1 MADRLASLLHI
12 VQDAG
17 LAPLHADALAALHHI
32 ATQVAYAHTLPDAVQ
47 LVLIDDDYMSD
58 LNTTYR
64 SKEGTTDV
72 LSFDLGTIPGQNSS
86 GEVYISLPQAQ
97 RQAAA
102 LSVPPLVELA
112 RLLVHG
118 LLHLAGWV
126 HDTPEQLDAME
137 RETDHFLT
145 TASLSPEATLAG
157 RFTERSL
164 FGTPTS

>member
-1 MADRLASLLHI
+1 MEHRLDRPLHI

-17 LAPLHADALAALHHI
+17 LVPLHADALAALHQI
-32 ATQVAYAHTLPDAVQ
+32 AAQVACVHSLPDAVQ

-72 LSFDLGTIPGQNSS
+72 LSFDLGTIPGQDSS
-86 GEVYISLPQAQ
+86 GEVYVSLPQAQ

-102 LSVPPLVELA
+102 LCVPPLVELA

-126 HDTPEQLDAME
+126 HNTPEQLAAME
-137 RETDHFLT
+137 RETDRFLT
-145 TASLSPEATLAG
+145 TASP
-157 RFTERSL
+157 SL
-164 FGTPTS
+164 

>member
-1 MADRLASLLHI
+1 MEYCLDRSLHI
-12 VQDAG
+12 IQDTG
-17 LAPLHADALAALHHI
+17 CDPLHVDMLTALHQI
-32 ATQVAYAHTLPDAVQ
+32 AAQVARVHILPDAVQ
-47 LVLIDDDYMSD
+47 LVLINDDYMSN

-72 LSFDLGTIPGQNSS
+72 LSFDLGTIPGQDSS

-102 LSVPPLVELA
+102 LSIPPLVELA

-126 HDTPEQLDAME
+126 HDTPEQLAAME

-145 TASLSPEATLAG
+145 TASLSL
-157 RFTERSL
+157 
-164 FGTPTS
+164 

>member
-1 MADRLASLLHI
+1 MEHCLDKPLRI
-12 VQDAG
+12 VQNAG
-17 LAPLHADALAALHHI
+17 LAPLHADALAALYRI
-32 ATQVAYAHTLPDAVQ
+32 AAQVACVHALPDAVQ

-72 LSFDLGTIPGQNSS
+72 LSFDLGTIPSQDSS

-102 LSVPPLVELA
+102 LSLPPLEELA

-118 LLHLAGWV
+118 LLHLAGWT
-126 HDTPEQLDAME
+126 HDTPEQLAAME
-137 RETDHFLT
+137 RETDRFLT
-145 TASLSPEATLAG
+145 TASLSP
-157 RFTERSL
+157 
-164 FGTPTS
+164 

>member
-1 MADRLASLLHI
+1 MEHCLDRPLHI

-17 LAPLHADALAALHHI
+17 CAPLHADALAVLHQI
-32 ATQVAYAHTLPDAVQ
+32 AAQVACVHALPNAVQ

-72 LSFDLGTIPGQNSS
+72 LSFDLGTIPGQDSS

-102 LSVPPLVELA
+102 LSIPPLVELA

-126 HDTPEQLDAME
+126 HDTPDQLAAME

-145 TASLSPEATLAG
+145 TASLSL
-157 RFTERSL
+157 
-164 FGTPTS
+164 

>member
-1 MADRLASLLHI
+1 MADRLDRPLHI

-17 LAPLHADALAALHHI
+17 LTPLPTDALAALHRI
-32 ATQVAYAHTLPDAVQ
+32 AAHVADAHALPNAVQ
-47 LVLIDDDYMSD
+47 LILINDNYMRD

-72 LSFDLGTIPGQNSS
+72 LSFDLGTIPGQDSS

-118 LLHLAGWV
+118 LLHLAGWI
-126 HDTPEQLDAME
+126 HDTPEQLAAME

-145 TASLSPEATLAG
+145 AASLSL
-157 RFTERSL
+157 
-164 FGTPTS
+164 

>member
-1 MADRLASLLHI
+1 MEYRIDRPLHI

-17 LAPLHADALAALHHI
+17 FAPLHTDALSALHQI
-32 ATQVAYAHTLPDAVQ
+32 AAQVACVHALPDAVQ
-47 LVLIDDDYMSD
+47 LVLINDDYMSD

-72 LSFDLGTIPGQNSS
+72 LSFDLGTIPGQDSS
-86 GEVYISLPQAQ
+86 GEVYISLPQAR

-102 LSVPPLVELA
+102 LCVPPLVELA

-126 HDTPEQLDAME
+126 HDTPEQLAAME
-137 RETDHFLT
+137 RETDRFLT
-145 TASLSPEATLAG
+145 TASP
-157 RFTERSL
+157 SL
-164 FGTPTS
+164 

>member
-1 MADRLASLLHI
+1 MADRLASPFHI
-12 VQDAG
+12 VHAAG
-17 LAPLHADALAALHHI
+17 LAPLHIDALAVLHHI
-32 ATQVAYAHTLPDAVQ
+32 AAQIAYAHTLPDAVQ
-47 LVLIDDDYMSD
+47 LVLIDDDYMST

-64 SKEGTTDV
+64 NKDGTTDV
-72 LSFDLGTIPGQNSS
+72 LSFDLGTIPGQSSS

-137 RETDHFLT
+137 HETDHFLT
-145 TASLSPEATLAG
+145 TASLAP
-157 RFTERSL
+157 
-164 FGTPTS
+164 

>member
-1 MADRLASLLHI
+1 MEHCLDKPLRI
-12 VQDAG
+12 VQNAG
-17 LAPLHADALAALHHI
+17 LAPLHADALAALYRI
-32 ATQVAYAHTLPDAVQ
+32 AAQVACVHALPDAVQ

-72 LSFDLGTIPGQNSS
+72 LSFDLGTIPGQDSS

-102 LSVPPLVELA
+102 LSVPPLEELA

-126 HDTPEQLDAME
+126 HDTPEQLAAME

-145 TASLSPEATLAG
+145 TASLSL
-157 RFTERSL
+157 
-164 FGTPTS
+164 

>member
-1 MADRLASLLHI
+1 MEHCLDKPLRI
-12 VQDAG
+12 VQNAG
-17 LAPLHADALAALHHI
+17 LAPLHADALAALYRI
-32 ATQVAYAHTLPDAVQ
+32 AAQVACVHALPDAVQ

-72 LSFDLGTIPGQNSS
+72 LSFDLGTIPGQDSS
-86 GEVYISLPQAQ
+86 GEVYISLPQVQ

-102 LSVPPLVELA
+102 LSVPPLEELA

-126 HDTPEQLDAME
+126 HDTPEQLATME

-145 TASLSPEATLAG
+145 TASLSL
-157 RFTERSL
+157 
-164 FGTPTS
+164 

>member
-1 MADRLASLLHI
+1 MAEGQSQMADRLARPLHI
-12 VQDAG
+12 VQDVG
-17 LAPLHADALAALHHI
+17 TPLQADALAALHQI
-32 ATQVAYAHTLPDAVQ
+32 VAQVAYLHTLPDAIQ

-72 LSFDLGTIPGQNSS
+72 LSFDLGTIPGQGSS

-102 LSVPPLVELA
+102 LSVPPIVELA

-126 HDTPEQLDAME
+126 HDAPEQLAAME
-137 RETDHFLT
+137 RETDYFLT
-145 TASLSPEATLAG
+145 TASFPL
-157 RFTERSL
+157 
-164 FGTPTS
+164 

>member
-1 MADRLASLLHI
+1 MEHCLDKPLRI
-12 VQDAG
+12 VQNAG
-17 LAPLHADALAALHHI
+17 LAPLHADALAALYRI
-32 ATQVAYAHTLPDAVQ
+32 AAQVACVHALPDAVQ

-72 LSFDLGTIPGQNSS
+72 LSFDLGTIPGQDSS

-102 LSVPPLVELA
+102 LSVPPLEELA

-126 HDTPEQLDAME
+126 HDTPEQLATME

-145 TASLSPEATLAG
+145 TASLSL
-157 RFTERSL
+157 
-164 FGTPTS
+164 

>member
-1 MADRLASLLHI
+1 MAEDQSQMADRLARPLHI

-17 LAPLHADALAALHHI
+17 LTPLPADALAALHHI
-32 ATQVAYAHTLPDAVQ
+32 AAQVAYAHTLPDAVQ
-47 LVLIDDDYMSD
+47 LVLINDDYMSD

-86 GEVYISLPQAQ
+86 GEVYISLPQVQ

-118 LLHLAGWV
+118 LLHLAGWI
-126 HDTPEQLDAME
+126 HDTSEQLDAME

-145 TASLSPEATLAG
+145 TTSLSP
-157 RFTERSL
+157 
-164 FGTPTS
+164 

>member
-1 MADRLASLLHI
+1 MADCLASPLHI

-17 LAPLHADALAALHHI
+17 LTPLHTDALAALHHI
-32 ATQVAYAHTLPDAVQ
+32 ATQVACAHTLPDAVQ

-145 TASLSPEATLAG
+145 TASLSP
-157 RFTERSL
+157 
-164 FGTPTS
+164 

>member
-1 MADRLASLLHI
+1 MEHCLDKPLRI
-12 VQDAG
+12 VQNAG
-17 LAPLHADALAALHHI
+17 LAPLHADALAALYRI
-32 ATQVAYAHTLPDAVQ
+32 AAQVACVHALPDAVQ

-72 LSFDLGTIPGQNSS
+72 LSFDLGTIPGQDSS

-102 LSVPPLVELA
+102 LSVPPLEELA

-126 HDTPEQLDAME
+126 HDTPEQLAAME
-137 RETDHFLT
+137 RETDHLLT
-145 TASLSPEATLAG
+145 TASLSL
-157 RFTERSL
+157 
-164 FGTPTS
+164 

>member
-1 MADRLASLLHI
+1 MEHCLDKPLRI
-12 VQDAG
+12 VQNAG
-17 LAPLHADALAALHHI
+17 LAPLHADALAALYRI
-32 ATQVAYAHTLPDAVQ
+32 AAQVACVHALPDAVQ

-72 LSFDLGTIPGQNSS
+72 LSFDLGTIPGQDSS
-86 GEVYISLPQAQ
+86 GEVYISLPQVQ

-102 LSVPPLVELA
+102 LSVPPLEELA

-126 HDTPEQLDAME
+126 HDTPEQLAAME
-137 RETDHFLT
+137 RETDHLLT
-145 TASLSPEATLAG
+145 TASLSL
-157 RFTERSL
+157 
-164 FGTPTS
+164 

>member
-1 MADRLASLLHI
+1 MEHCLDKPLRI
-12 VQDAG
+12 VQNAG
-17 LAPLHADALAALHHI
+17 LAPLHADALAALYRI
-32 ATQVAYAHTLPDAVQ
+32 AAQVACVHALPDAVQ

-72 LSFDLGTIPGQNSS
+72 LSFDLGTIPGQDSS

-102 LSVPPLVELA
+102 LSVPPLEELA

-118 LLHLAGWV
+118 LLHLADWV
-126 HDTPEQLDAME
+126 HDTPEQLAAME

-145 TASLSPEATLAG
+145 TASLSL
-157 RFTERSL
+157 
-164 FGTPTS
+164 

>member
-1 MADRLASLLHI
+1 MADRLDRPLHI
-12 VQDAG
+12 VQDEG
-17 LAPLHADALAALHHI
+17 LAPLHADVIAALHQV
-32 ATQVAYAHTLPDAVQ
+32 AAQVAYAHALPDAGQ
-47 LVLIDDDYMSD
+47 LVLVDDDYMSD

-72 LSFDLGTIPGQNSS
+72 LSFDLGTIPSQDSS

-102 LSVPPLVELA
+102 LSVPPLEELA

-118 LLHLAGWV
+118 LLHLAGWT
-126 HDTPEQLDAME
+126 HDTPEQLAAME

-145 TASLSPEATLAG
+145 TASLSP
-157 RFTERSL
+157 
-164 FGTPTS
+164 

>member
-1 MADRLASLLHI
+1 MADRLARPLHI

-17 LAPLHADALAALHHI
+17 LAPLTADALAALHLI
-32 ATQVAYAHTLPDAVQ
+32 AAQVAGVHALPDAVQ
-47 LVLIDDDYMSD
+47 LVLIDDDHMSD

-64 SKEGTTDV
+64 GKAGSTDV
-72 LSFDLGTIPGQNSS
+72 LSFDLGTIPGQDSS

-126 HDTPEQLDAME
+126 HDTPGQLAAME

-145 TASLSPEATLAG
+145 TASLSL
-157 RFTERSL
+157 
-164 FGTPTS
+164 

>member
-1 MADRLASLLHI
+1 MADRLASPLHI
-12 VQDAG
+12 VHAAG
-17 LAPLHADALAALHHI
+17 LAPLPADALAALHHI
-32 ATQVAYAHTLPDAVQ
+32 AAQVADAHPLPDAVQ
-47 LVLIDDDYMSD
+47 LVFIDDDYMSN

-72 LSFDLGTIPGQNSS
+72 LSFGLGTIPGQKSS

-97 RQAAA
+97 RQAIA

-126 HDTPEQLDAME
+126 HDTPKQLDAME

-145 TASLSPEATLAG
+145 TASVFP
-157 RFTERSL
+157 
-164 FGTPTS
+164 

>member
-1 MADRLASLLHI
+1 MEYRIDRPLHI

-17 LAPLHADALAALHHI
+17 LAPLHTDAFAALHQI
-32 ATQVAYAHTLPDAVQ
+32 AAQVACVHALPDAVQ
-47 LVLIDDDYMSD
+47 LVLIDDDYMSG

-72 LSFDLGTIPGQNSS
+72 LSFDLGTIPSQGSS

-102 LSVPPLVELA
+102 LCVPPLVELA

-126 HDTPEQLDAME
+126 HDTPGQLAAME
-137 RETDHFLT
+137 RETDRFLT
-145 TASLSPEATLAG
+145 TASP
-157 RFTERSL
+157 SL
-164 FGTPTS
+164 

>member
-1 MADRLASLLHI
+1 MEHRLDRLLHI

-17 LAPLHADALAALHHI
+17 LVPLQTDVLEALHQITAQI
-32 ATQVAYAHTLPDAVQ
+32 ACVHALPDAVQ
-47 LVLIDDDYMSD
+47 LVLIDDEYMST

-126 HDTPEQLDAME
+126 HDTPEQLAAME
-137 RETDHFLT
+137 RETNRFLT
-145 TASLSPEATLAG
+145 TASLSL
-157 RFTERSL
+157 
-164 FGTPTS
+164 

>member
-1 MADRLASLLHI
+1 MEHCIDRPLHI
-12 VQDAG
+12 VQDVDCS
-17 LAPLHADALAALHHI
+17 PLHADAFAALHQI
-32 ATQVAYAHTLPDAVQ
+32 AAQVACVHALPDAVQ

-64 SKEGTTDV
+64 SKGGTTDV

-102 LSVPPLVELA
+102 LNIPPLVELA

-126 HDTPEQLDAME
+126 HDTPEQLAAME

-145 TASLSPEATLAG
+145 AASLSL
-157 RFTERSL
+157 
-164 FGTPTS
+164 

>member
-1 MADRLASLLHI
+1 MEYRIDRPLHI
-12 VQDAG
+12 VQDAS
-17 LAPLHADALAALHHI
+17 LAPLHTDALAALHQI
-32 ATQVAYAHTLPDAVQ
+32 AARVACVHALPDAVQ

-72 LSFDLGTIPGQNSS
+72 LSFDLGTIPGQDSS
-86 GEVYISLPQAQ
+86 GEVYVSLPRAQ

-102 LSVPPLVELA
+102 LCVPPLVELA

-126 HDTPEQLDAME
+126 HDTPEQLAAME
-137 RETDHFLT
+137 RETERFLT
-145 TASLSPEATLAG
+145 TASP
-157 RFTERSL
+157 SL
-164 FGTPTS
+164 

>member
-1 MADRLASLLHI
+1 MAEDQSQMANRLASSLHI
-12 VQDAG
+12 VQDAS
-17 LAPLHADALAALHHI
+17 LAPLHIDSLAALHHI
-32 ATQVAYAHTLPDAVQ
+32 AAQVAYAHTLPAAVQ
-47 LVLIDDDYMSD
+47 LVLIDDDYMSA

-97 RQAAA
+97 RQAIA

-126 HDTPEQLDAME
+126 HDTSEQLDAME

-145 TASLSPEATLAG
+145 TAFLSP
-157 RFTERSL
+157 
-164 FGTPTS
+164 

>member
-1 MADRLASLLHI
+1 MEYRLDRPLYI

-17 LAPLHADALAALHHI
+17 LVPLQADVLAALHRI
-32 ATQVAYAHTLPDAVQ
+32 AAQVACVHALPDAVQ
-47 LVLIDDDYMSD
+47 LVLIDDDDMSD

-72 LSFDLGTIPGQNSS
+72 LSFDLGTIPGQDSS

-102 LSVPPLVELA
+102 LSVPLLVELA

-126 HDTPEQLDAME
+126 HDTPEQLAAME

-145 TASLSPEATLAG
+145 TASLSP
-157 RFTERSL
+157 
-164 FGTPTS
+164 

>member
-1 MADRLASLLHI
+1 MEHCLDKPLRI
-12 VQDAG
+12 VQNAG
-17 LAPLHADALAALHHI
+17 LAPLHADALAALYRI
-32 ATQVAYAHTLPDAVQ
+32 AAQVACVHALPDAVQ

-72 LSFDLGTIPGQNSS
+72 LSFDLGTIPGQDSS
-86 GEVYISLPQAQ
+86 GEVYISLPQVQ

-102 LSVPPLVELA
+102 LSVPPLEELA

-126 HDTPEQLDAME
+126 HDTPEQLAAME

-145 TASLSPEATLAG
+145 TASLSL
-157 RFTERSL
+157 
-164 FGTPTS
+164 

>member
-1 MADRLASLLHI
+1 MADRLASPLHI

-17 LAPLHADALAALHHI
+17 LTPLHADALVALHHI
-32 ATQVAYAHTLPDAVQ
+32 AAQVACAHTLPDAVQ
-47 LVLIDDDYMSD
+47 LVLINDDYMSN

-97 RQAAA
+97 RQATA

-126 HDTPEQLDAME
+126 HDTSEQLDAME

-145 TASLSPEATLAG
+145 TASLSP
-157 RFTERSL
+157 
-164 FGTPTS
+164 

>member
-1 MADRLASLLHI
+1 MAGRLARPFHI
-12 VQDAG
+12 IQDACP
-17 LAPLHADALAALHHI
+17 PLPADALAALHQI
-32 ATQVAYAHTLPDAVQ
+32 AGQVACIHALPDTVQ
-47 LVLIDDDYMSD
+47 LVLIDDTYMSD

-72 LSFDLGTIPGQNSS
+72 LSFDLGAIPGQKSS

-97 RQAAA
+97 RQATA

-126 HDTPEQLDAME
+126 HDTPEQLVAME
-137 RETDHFLT
+137 RETDYFLI
-145 TASLSPEATLAG
+145 TASLPLSGLG
-157 RFTERSL
+157 RSQY
-164 FGTPTS
+164 

>member
-1 MADRLASLLHI
+1 MEHGLDRPLHI
-12 VQDAG
+12 VQDANCD
-17 LAPLHADALAALHHI
+17 PLHADALAVLHQI
-32 ATQVAYAHTLPDAVQ
+32 AAQVACVHVLPDAVQ

-72 LSFDLGTIPGQNSS
+72 LSFDLGTIPGQDSS

-112 RLLVHG
+112 RLFVHG

-126 HDTPEQLDAME
+126 HDTPDQLAAME

-145 TASLSPEATLAG
+145 AASLSL
-157 RFTERSL
+157 
-164 FGTPTS
+164 

>member
-1 MADRLASLLHI
+1 MEYRLNRSLHI
-12 VQDAG
+12 VQAAG
-17 LAPLHADALAALHHI
+17 LTPLHADVLATLHRI
-32 ATQVAYAHTLPDAVQ
+32 AAQVACVHALPDAVQ
-47 LVLIDDDYMSD
+47 LVLVNDDYMSD

-64 SKEGTTDV
+64 SKESTTDV
-72 LSFDLGTIPGQNSS
+72 LSFDLGTIPGQDSS

-126 HDTPEQLDAME
+126 HDTPEQLAVME
-137 RETDHFLT
+137 RETNHFLT
-145 TASLSPEATLAG
+145 TVSLSL
-157 RFTERSL
+157 
-164 FGTPTS
+164 